1 MVQIFDEIN
10 KGNEKQQCLTVTKT
24 KIDSGDF
31 IFEGNAVKCNDN
43 QVALCEMRV
52 EITYYVWFYSNW
64 LTILLMILLLILLV
78 SLCVSALSYTQ
89 HRQRIYR
96 GRTQTQQGINI
107 NDTGASPYNDQPPKY
122 SDVTGINRNVE
133 EGKFDRYKNKGKEL
147 LAKVYLV
154 K

>member
-1 MVQIFDEIN
+1 MTIE
-10 KGNEKQQCLTVTKT
+10 
-24 KIDSGDF
+24 SGDLV
-31 IFEGNAVKCNDN
+31 FEWNAVKCNDN
-43 QVALCEMRV
+43 QMALCEMRV

-64 LTILLMILLLILLV
+64 LTILLMILLLILLI

-96 GRTQTQQGINI
+96 GRTQTQQGVNV
-107 NDTGASPYNDQPPKY
+107 NNNRPYNDEPPKY
-122 SDVTGINRNVE
+122 SDVTQTNRNME

>member
-1 MVQIFDEIN
+1 
-10 KGNEKQQCLTVTKT
+10 
-24 KIDSGDF
+24 
-31 IFEGNAVKCNDN
+31 
-43 QVALCEMRV
+43 
-52 EITYYVWFYSNW
+52 
-64 LTILLMILLLILLV
+64 MILLLILLI

-96 GRTQTQQGINI
+96 GRIQTQQGVN
-107 NDTGASPYNDQPPKY
+107 ASNARPYPYNDEPPKY
-122 SDVTGINRNVE
+122 SDVTETNRNME

>member
-1 MVQIFDEIN
+1 
-10 KGNEKQQCLTVTKT
+10 
-24 KIDSGDF
+24 
-31 IFEGNAVKCNDN
+31 
-43 QVALCEMRV
+43 
-52 EITYYVWFYSNW
+52 
-64 LTILLMILLLILLV
+64 MILLLILLI

-96 GRTQTQQGINI
+96 GRTQTQQGVNV
-107 NDTGASPYNDQPPKY
+107 NNNRPYNDEPPKY
-122 SDVTGINRNVE
+122 SDVTQTNRNME